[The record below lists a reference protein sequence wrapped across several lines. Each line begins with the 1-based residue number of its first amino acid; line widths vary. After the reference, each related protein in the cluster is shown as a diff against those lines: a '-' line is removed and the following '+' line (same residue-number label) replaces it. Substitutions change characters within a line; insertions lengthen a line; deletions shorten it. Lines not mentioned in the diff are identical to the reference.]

1 VLNQTS
7 YQQENLVMKT
17 THIEAFFYIADIKE
31 NTIANIGNVV
41 SCMKGVVKANVNEH
55 VKSVID
61 VVYDPQAISS
71 YAIVNSIKNNG
82 ARVALV
88 GL

>member
-1 VLNQTS
+1 
-7 YQQENLVMKT
+7 MKP

-41 SCMKGVVKANVNEH
+41 SCMKGVIKANVNEH

-61 VVYDPQAISS
+61 VVYDSQEISS
-71 YAIVNSIKNNG
+71 YAIVDSIKNNG

>member
-1 VLNQTS
+1 
-7 YQQENLVMKT
+7 MKS
-17 THIEAFFYIADIKE
+17 THIEAFFYVSDIKQ
-31 NTIANIGNVV
+31 NTVSNIGNVI
-41 SCMKGVVKANVNEH
+41 SCMKGVIKANVNERI
-55 VKSVID
+55 KSVIN

-71 YAIVNSIKNNG
+71 YAIVESIKHNG

>member
-1 VLNQTS
+1 
-7 YQQENLVMKT
+7 MKT

-31 NTIANIGNVV
+31 NTISNIGNVV
-41 SCMKGVVKANVNEH
+41 SCMKGVIKAGVNQH

-61 VVYDPQAISS
+61 VVYDPQTISS